1 MGRLPFQ
8 FEGDFAA
15 VPQEQYK
22 RRARDPRFDYAH
34 RVEYAA
40 MGWANQIGHAE
51 FPPDELNKIL
61 ADRDGKVPSN
71 NALNNHVRKAKGWGF
86 IETESNRRCLIL
98 PVFHFQKGIGDTT
111 CDEHGI
117 RKAKRFRP

>member
-1 MGRLPFQ
+1 
-8 FEGDFAA
+8 
-15 VPQEQYK
+15 
-22 RRARDPRFDYAH
+22 
-34 RVEYAA
+34 

-51 FPPDELNKIL
+51 FPQDELNKIL
-61 ADRDGKVPSN
+61 VDKEGKVPSN

-98 PVFHFQKGIGDTT
+98 PVSHFQKGIGDAT

>member
-1 MGRLPFQ
+1 MGRAPFQ

-15 VPQEQYK
+15 VAQEEYK
-22 RRARDPRFDYAH
+22 RRARDPRFDYRH

-51 FPPDELNKIL
+51 FPPGELNKIL
-61 ADRDGKVPSN
+61 ADKDGTVPSKD
-71 NALNNHVRKAKGWGF
+71 AVNNHVRRAKDWDLV
-86 IETESNRRCLIL
+86 ETESNRRCLVL
-98 PVFHFQKGIGDTT
+98 PEDRFQKGIGDRT

-117 RKAKRFRP
+117 RPAKRFRP

>member
-1 MGRLPFQ
+1 MS
-8 FEGDFAA
+8 
-15 VPQEQYK
+15 QEQYK

-61 ADRDGKVPSN
+61 ADKDGKVPSN

-98 PVFHFQKGIGDTT
+98 PVFHFQKGIGDAT

>member
-1 MGRLPFQ
+1 MS
-8 FEGDFAA
+8 
-15 VPQEQYK
+15 QEQYK

-51 FPPDELNKIL
+51 FPQDELNKIL
-61 ADRDGKVPSN
+61 VDKEGKVPSN

-98 PVFHFQKGIGDTT
+98 PVSHFQKGIGDAT